1 MTDELVGSMVEQYCP
16 PQKHFEDWDW
26 QGLGAAFEE
35 QFVVSAPELRD
46 KFNSAQEIAEKLYED
61 ADNVL
66 KKKMEEIGSENF
78 LRLFRNSYLQEIDR
92 RWIEHL
98 QDMEKLRDGIGLRG
112 YGQRDPKKEYQR
124 EGFAMFM
131 DMVRGIKASV
141 TRSLF
146 AVRRVR
152 EEDLQA
158 LEAQR
163 RQAVERRQQQ
173 MRTQH
178 PEGAG
183 GQAQA
188 PQPGQQQPLRVQVAP
203 AGTIRAQGRPVPQQ
217 RPMMTPPAAQGGA
230 PPEAQQGQP
239 MAPQPQP
246 REPMNRH
253 ERRALEKKQKKAK
266 GTSATK

>member
-1 MTDELVGSMVEQYCP
+1 VEQYCP

-26 QGLGAAFEE
+26 HGLGVAFEE

-46 KFNSAQEIAEKLYED
+46 KYNSAQEIAEKLYED

-66 KKKMEEIGSENF
+66 KKKMEEIGAENY

-124 EGFAMFM
+124 EGFQMFM
-131 DMVRGIKASV
+131 DMVRGIKSNV

-146 AVRRVR
+146 TVRRVR
-152 EEDLQA
+152 EEDLQE

-163 RQAVERRQQQ
+163 RQAAERRQQQ
-173 MRTQH
+173 MRAQH

-183 GQAQA
+183 GQQQA
-188 PQPGQQQPLRVQVAP
+188 PQGGQAPLRVQVAP
-203 AGTIRAQGRPVPQQ
+203 AGTLRAQGRPVPQAPPQ
-217 RPMMTPPAAQGGA
+217 GAAPQQGSVPPAAAGGA
-230 PPEAQQGQP
+230 MP
-239 MAPQPQP
+239 PQPQP

-253 ERRALEKKQKKAK
+253 ERRALEKKQKKSK